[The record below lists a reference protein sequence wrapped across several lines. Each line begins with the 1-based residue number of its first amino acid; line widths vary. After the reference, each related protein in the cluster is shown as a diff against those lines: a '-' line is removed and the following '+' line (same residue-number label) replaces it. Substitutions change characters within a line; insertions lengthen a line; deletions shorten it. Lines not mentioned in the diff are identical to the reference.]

1 MKSASTRRR
10 RLACPLLAA
19 AVAIA
24 AGATT
29 AAAQKKG
36 AARNPLDRVRNEIG
50 ELRYEDARKSIEKA
64 IRSGTN
70 GPADMSE
77 LYLLLGEVKASLG
90 DDDAAIQEFE
100 KALVIDPS
108 AELRSGLSPKIRE
121 PFGKAR
127 KAMKGKKPLGIQH
140 RILKQ
145 DPPTIAIV
153 VQSDPFG
160 MIIGGRLIYKNAEGA
175 ERSVAGMGKER
186 VDLKLP
192 SGTASF
198 VVAGIDEH
206 GNRLIELGS
215 ASEPLTLDVDGGGGA
230 AEGGAS
236 EGESDGD
243 GGSEEGGDDG
253 GGGGD
258 GTSATVSKSS
268 DDSGGGT
275 PFYAHWALWGGVA
288 VGLAGVGVL
297 TGLSTRSTVSEL
309 DDVRQN
315 SAMYEFTYAQG
326 LADKAER
333 RALYTNI
340 AFGAAAACGI
350 VSGFLFYRQRKSA
363 KSEERTALVPVVGS
377 DVAGVAA
384 HLEF

>member
-1 MKSASTRRR
+1 MRSASTRR
-10 RLACPLLAA
+10 RLACPLFAV

-24 AGATT
+24 AGAAP

-36 AARNPLDRVRNEIG
+36 PAAKSPLERARNEIG
-50 ELRYEDARKSIEKA
+50 ELRYEDARKSIERS

-90 DDDAAIQEFE
+90 DDDAALEAFE
-100 KALVIDPS
+100 KALVIDPA
-108 AELRSGLSPKIRE
+108 AELRRGLSPKIRE

-127 KAMKGKKPLGIQH
+127 KAMKGKKPLAIQH

-160 MIIGGRLIYKNAEGA
+160 MIIGGRLIYKNADGA
-175 ERSVAGMGKER
+175 DRSVAGMGKER

-192 SGTASF
+192 PGTASF

-215 ASEPLTLDVDGGGGA
+215 PSEPLTLDVEGGGGA

-236 EGESDGD
+236 DGESEGD
-243 GGSEEGGDDG
+243 GGSEEGGEEA
-253 GGGGD
+253 
-258 GTSATVSKSS
+258 ATVSKSS
-268 DDSGGGT
+268 GDSSGP
-275 PFYAHWALWGGVA
+275 PFYAHWMVWGGA
-288 VGLAGVGVL
+288 AIAIAGVGVV
-297 TGLSTRSTVSEL
+297 TGLSTRSSVNKL
-309 DDVRQN
+309 DEVRQN
-315 SAMYEFTYAQG
+315 SEMYEYTYAQS

-340 AFGAAAACGI
+340 AFGAAAACAV
-350 VSGFLFYRQRKSA
+350 VSGVLFWRQRRA
-363 KSEERTALVPVVGS
+363 GRAEREAALVPLLGAES
-377 DVAGVAA
+377 AGVAA
-384 HLEF
+384 HLRF

>member
-1 MKSASTRRR
+1 MRSASTRRC
-10 RLACPLLAA
+10 LACPLFAV

-24 AGATT
+24 AGAAP

-36 AARNPLDRVRNEIG
+36 PAAKSPLERARNEIG
-50 ELRYEDARKSIEKA
+50 ELRYEDAKKSIEKS

-90 DDDAAIQEFE
+90 DDDAALEAFE
-100 KALVIDPS
+100 KALVIDPA
-108 AELRSGLSPKIRE
+108 AELRRGLSPKIRE

-127 KAMKGKKPLGIQH
+127 KAMKGKKPLAIQH

-160 MIIGGRLIYKNAEGA
+160 MIIGGRLIYKNADGA
-175 ERSVAGMGKER
+175 DRSVAGMGKER

-192 SGTASF
+192 PGTASF

-215 ASEPLTLDVDGGGGA
+215 ESEPLTLDVEGGGAA

-236 EGESDGD
+236 EGEAEGD
-243 GGSEEGGDDG
+243 GGSQEGGEEGGGGADG
-253 GGGGD
+253 AS
-258 GTSATVSKSS
+258 TTVSKSS
-268 DDSGGGT
+268 DDSGSGT
-275 PFYAHWALWGGVA
+275 PLYAHWALWGGVA

-297 TGLSTRSTVSEL
+297 TGLSTRSTVNEL

-315 SAMYEFTYAQG
+315 SEMYEFTYAQG

-363 KSEERTALVPVVGS
+363 KSEERTALVPVVGA